1 MRSSDW
7 SSDVCSADLPPP
19 EGQTNPVF
27 PGDAG
32 GLWTK
37 DDRSGQWYLHS
48 FYPHQPD
55 LNIAHPAVRD
65 EIAKTIGFW
74 LQLGISG
81 FRVDAVPFLLEV
93 PEGAHMAD
101 PHDVLRDIRRFLQ
114 RRSSEAVLLGEVN
127 LPYPQQVA
135 YFGADDGQEL
145 TMQFDFAGMQ
155 AFYLSL
161 VDRKST

>member
-1 MRSSDW
+1 
-7 SSDVCSADLPPP
+7 
-19 EGQTNPVF
+19 
-27 PGDAG
+27 
-32 GLWTK
+32 
-37 DDRSGQWYLHS
+37 
-48 FYPHQPD
+48 
-55 LNIAHPAVRD
+55 
-65 EIAKTIGFW
+65 
-74 LQLGISG
+74 
-81 FRVDAVPFLLEV
+81 
-93 PEGAHMAD
+93 MAD

-161 VDRKST
+161 VRGDPAPLAAALTSRPGLPRSDARGLGQECARTFRFWWSPVPL